1 MGGMDHDT
9 VQSGEQEWAVE
20 IMGHVQPQFSI
31 PIPLQLLL
39 FPTI

>member
-1 MGGMDHDT
+1 MGGMDHYT
-9 VQSGEQEWAVE
+9 VQSGKQEWAVE
-20 IMGHVQPQFSI
+20 MMGHAQTQLSI